1 MPKSQSKAARINSI
15 IQETINISN
24 GNTTTT
30 TTSSSGGSSNS
41 SSSSKHSK
49 DKNSSSKSKALVLS
63 QSSAASLSTHDVS
76 QLTSNVKEIAKAGT
90 YL

>member
-24 GNTTTT
+24 GNTTT